1 MQEVNAD
8 QVLAPEQPVE
18 IEVSLSEFDELV
30 EDKKALD
37 RLVASADYKR
47 IIGRMF
53 LTDDKMRLV
62 GLLGSQNIA
71 AVRDEATIVAKIKA
85 KAYLEQFLTDT
96 ATALI
101 GIDNPEQRIEM
112 LRQIS
117 ELQESQNE
125 AE

>member
-8 QVLAPEQPVE
+8 QVLAPEQPME

-37 RLVASADYKR
+37 RLVNGDDYKR
-47 IIGRMF
+47 IIGKLF
-53 LTDDKMRLV
+53 LENDKMRLV

-85 KAYLEQFLTDT
+85 KAYLEQFMEAT

-101 GIDNPEQRIEM
+101 GIDNPEQRIE
-112 LRQIS
+112 LVKQLDAI
-117 ELQESQNE
+117 N
-125 AE
+125 AEEE